1 MTNSQLEHED
11 HSTKP
16 HTSHLS
22 LLLHDME
29 LASNIGSIFRIS
41 DALGIDHI
49 YLTGDTS
56 TPPNR
61 KITKS
66 SRSTEKYVPYSY
78 EQDPI
83 ELLTSLKKQGWLIV
97 SLEISSASVDLR
109 DFTPPQNREICLIIG
124 TENNGIHQKLLDLSD
139 HTVHIPMKGYNSSM
153 NVSNACAIAAYDII
167 KQIAL

>member
-1 MTNSQLEHED
+1 MTNTQLEHED
-11 HSTKP
+11 HIPK
-16 HTSHLS
+16 HRASHLS

-66 SRSTEKYVPYSY
+66 SRSAEKYVSYSY
-78 EQDPI
+78 ERDASKLI
-83 ELLTSLKKQGWLIV
+83 LSLKEQDHLIV
-97 SLEISSASVDLR
+97 SLEISSRSVDLQH
-109 DFTPPQNREICLIIG
+109 FSPPRNKEICLIIG
-124 TENNGIHQKLLDLSD
+124 SENNGVHPKLLDLSD
-139 HTVHIPMKGYNSSM
+139 HTVHIPMQGHNSSM
-153 NVSNACAIAAYDII
+153 NVGNACAIAAYDIL
-167 KQIAL
+167 KRHA